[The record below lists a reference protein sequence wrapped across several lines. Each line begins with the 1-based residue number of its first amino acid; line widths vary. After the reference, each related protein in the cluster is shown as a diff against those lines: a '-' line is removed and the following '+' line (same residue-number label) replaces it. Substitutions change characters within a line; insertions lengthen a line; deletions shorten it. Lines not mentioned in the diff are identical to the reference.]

1 MKKQLLTITMA
12 VMALGTFA
20 QSLPTMSKVFPVS
33 AKKALPSIKNTE
45 RGGGPTCDN
54 DTLHYPY
61 LKEAIQTAPD
71 FGGFGLLTG
80 AATTGNAFS
89 QKFTNAATV
98 SISGV
103 NFWGFVLDRTNPT
116 QSLTIDVAIY
126 NVNGTNRPTTSLG
139 TTTITLNGLTDEF
152 YTATFSS
159 PIVTSSDYAVVLSN
173 SSTTDTL
180 GLVLNNATTA
190 TYGEGLASLQ
200 YNGTWYAIPTL
211 FGAPNDFEAA
221 MAPIVSYS
229 FNTDFTVS
237 ANPTCIGT
245 TLNFTN
251 TTNPTAHLTNK
262 MYNWNVFATTYSLA
276 ASDSTY
282 AWDMDDASPLMWS
295 NNASHAYAAAG
306 SYDASLYTITGL
318 WKTCVGSKT
327 TTVVVDPNTVAGFT
341 SDATNTPTI
350 AFSNTSTGATSYSWD
365 FGDGSPADNT
375 ANPSHTYGA
384 SGNYTVT
391 LTATGP
397 CGTNTSTTTVN
408 IAATGINTYEM
419 DALSVYPNPSNGLF
433 TVKMN
438 ATAKTVVEIYNVIG
452 EVVYSTQLTNNT
464 AVVDLSNNA
473 AGVYTMKVISGNST
487 SVKQIVLTK

>member
-12 VMALGTFA
+12 VIALGTFA
-20 QSLPTMSKVFPVS
+20 QSIPTMSKLFPVS

-45 RGGGPTCDN
+45 LGRATTCDN

-61 LKEAIQTAPD
+61 TKESIQTTPD
-71 FGGFGLLTG
+71 FGGFGVVAGSTSMG
-80 AATTGNAFS
+80 SGYA
-89 QKFTNAATV
+89 QKFTNTAAVT
-98 SISGV
+98 ISGV
-103 NFWGFVLDRTNPT
+103 EFWGFVLDRTNT
-116 QSLTIDVAIY
+116 SQALTVNVDIFA
-126 NVNGTNRPTTSLG
+126 VNGTNQPTTSLG
-139 TTTITLNGLTDEF
+139 TTSVTLTGMTDAF
-152 YTATFSS
+152 YTATFAS
-159 PIVTSSDYAVVLSN
+159 PITTSSNYAVVLTN
-173 SSTTDTL
+173 PSTTDTL
-180 GLVLNNATTA
+180 GLVLNNATTS
-190 TYGEGLASLQ
+190 TYGEGLGSIQ
-200 YNGTWYAIPTL
+200 FMGSWYAATMA
-211 FGAPNDFEAA
+211 FTAPGDYEAV

-282 AWDMDDASPLMWS
+282 AWDMDDASPLIWS
-295 NNASHAYAAAG
+295 NNTSHAYAAAG
-306 SYDASLYTITGL
+306 SYDASLYTLAGF
-318 WKTCVGSKT
+318 WKSCLGSKM

-350 AFSNTSTGATSYSWD
+350 AFTNTTTGATSYSWD
-365 FGDGSPADNT
+365 FGDGSPADNA
-375 ANPSHTYGA
+375 ANPSHTYTANGT
-384 SGNYTVT
+384 YTVT

-408 IAATGINTYEM
+408 IAATGIDTYEM

-438 ATAKTVVEIYNVIG
+438 ATAKTVVEVYNVIG
-452 EVVYSTQLTNNT
+452 KLVYATQLNNNT
-464 AVVDLSNNA
+464 ATVDLSNQS
-473 AGVYTMKVISGNST
+473 AGVYSMKVISENNT
-487 SVKQIVLTK
+487 AVKQIVLTK